1 MAYDPSKRFTSPQEV
16 GEHAGCGDGILPGS
30 GFSYTPERFMSYG
43 IFHYNFS
50 WRDMGCPALD
60 YTLNIVQVVAFTID
74 AGHKIAV
81 HCHAGLGRTGL
92 VIACYLVFTDR
103 FTPAEVSS
111 ALKGGLV

>member
-1 MAYDPSKRFTSPQEV
+1 M

-30 GFSYTPERFMSYG
+30 GFSYTPEKFMARG

-74 AGHKIAV
+74 AGRKIAI

-92 VIACYLVFTDR
+92 VIACYLVFTDK
-103 FTPAEVSS
+103 FSPAEVRPRCQSS
-111 ALKGGLV
+111 IERSEILQRIECFAF

>member
-1 MAYDPSKRFTSPQEV
+1 VAYDPSNRFTSLQEV
-16 GEHAGCGDGILPGS
+16 GEHAGCGDGILPAS
-30 GFSYTPERFMSYG
+30 GFSYTPERFMSHG

-74 AGHKIAV
+74 AGRKIAV

-103 FTPAEVSS
+103 FTPTEVRS
-111 ALKGGLV
+111 ALRW